1 MLGKWKDWYKENN
14 EQNLVL
20 PPILYPRYN
29 SYCWQSTYTISYHT
43 LKHDDIICLHWS
55 CSFSVFFFLTF
66 TVEKHRAFDRFFFF
80 FSSLKS
86 IPEKDLEIERKYS
99 IHFGPLKLSH
109 LHFIKK
115 LLEMTNLTFFALYK
129 AAKITAL
136 QRQSFLRVQV
146 LLGFLCWSS
155 RCKWQVT

>member
-1 MLGKWKDWYKENN
+1 MGIMLGNWKDRSKENN

-29 SYCWQSTYTISYHT
+29 SYYWQSTYTISYHT

-80 FSSLKS
+80 FFLSEEYTRKGFRNWKKIFYSFWS
-86 IPEKDLEIERKYS
+86 FEIK
-99 IHFGPLKLSH
+99 PL
-109 LHFIKK
+109 
-115 LLEMTNLTFFALYK
+115 ALYK
-129 AAKITAL
+129 EAIGDDKPDIFCL
-136 QRQSFLRVQV
+136 V
-146 LLGFLCWSS
+146 
-155 RCKWQVT
+155 